1 MNEFNQFESVNKL
14 PNDPI
19 TLIFGIA
26 SIVLIFIGCC
36 CGVFIFLGLAAG
48 IMGWVMSS
56 GALKTYYANPSI
68 YSVTSYNNTKTA
80 KILSIVGTALNSI
93 AIIFVI
99 LYWVG
104 MVAQP
109 AFMQEFQQEIENMQN
124 NNSSFESG
132 DD

>member
-19 TLIFGIA
+19 TLVFGIA
-26 SIVLIFIGCC
+26 SVVLVFIGCC
-36 CGVFIFLGLAAG
+36 CGVFIFLAFGLG
-48 IMGWVMSS
+48 IIGWVMSS
-56 GALKTYYANPSI
+56 NALKTYYANPSV
-68 YSVTSYNNTKTA
+68 YSVTSYKNTKTA
-80 KILSIVGTALNSI
+80 KLLSIIGTALSSI
-93 AIIFVI
+93 AVIFVI

-109 AFMQEFQQEIENMQN
+109 AFLEEFQQEIQNMQQN
-124 NNSSFESG
+124 SSSFESA